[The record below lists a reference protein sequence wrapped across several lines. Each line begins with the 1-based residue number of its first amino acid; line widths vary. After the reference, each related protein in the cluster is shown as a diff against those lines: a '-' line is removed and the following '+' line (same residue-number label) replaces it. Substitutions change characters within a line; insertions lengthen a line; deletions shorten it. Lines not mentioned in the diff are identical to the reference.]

1 MALIITYGIFVCL
14 GALSD
19 AFQTAAFYLGIRNNY
34 PVIHV
39 YLFILMVICGAIY
52 HTVLTNSLIKKI
64 VIVLTVAVLCIS
76 VFSTI
81 FVEHLFE
88 YPSITNTALS
98 IMVIVFSLLYFYQ
111 LLKKQELV
119 HIEGVGFFWINS
131 GMLFSFSLTIFFFM
145 LYGKMTPQQWTQYF
159 IINIITNIIANI
171 LFTIGLSCKPHKTT

>member
-1 MALIITYGIFVCL
+1 
-14 GALSD
+14 
-19 AFQTAAFYLGIRNNY
+19 
-34 PVIHV
+34 
-39 YLFILMVICGAIY
+39 MVICGAIY